1 MLFSIVS
8 CEPKNLS
15 KGDESGVFSDVVS
28 DESDASSVEDPSGEN
43 SEAPSQDVSEEVSDE
58 SRIVDEEGYKQY
70 LKVAEVDSVL
80 ANRGFK
86 DLGANKEYKPLN
98 YTVMKALWI
107 SQFDFSPVYYTS
119 KRQRSESSFTKL
131 VEQAFDNVV
140 ELGFNTIIV
149 QVRPNADSFYPSAY
163 YPWSSYVLYSYSKKA
178 SYDPLK
184 IMIDEAHERGLSFQ
198 AWINPMRGM
207 STSNLG
213 KISDE
218 YIMTDWVGTRKLYN
232 YNSLNYLNIAFED
245 VRQLIINGAAEI
257 VRNYNVD
264 GVHMDDYFYFGEE
277 SAFDNVE
284 YNAAKASN
292 RSLTLQQF
300 RYDNLNKLVSG
311 IYSAIK
317 AENSNVLFGISPAGN
332 LNRMATT
339 YYADVRTWLSKDGYV
354 DYIMPQIYFGM
365 EHQTWSFPD
374 TYQRWSDI
382 ITNSEIRFM
391 AGMSWGKAVSAYDG
405 SGDPYAGTG
414 TNEWIDN
421 KDVIKKCL
429 KYAIGQDNFSGYA
442 MFCYQY
448 LWDPV
453 SGEAN
458 VKTAQELANSKKYMT
473 EVIQGEI
480 IKY

>member
-1 MLFSIVS
+1 
-8 CEPKNLS
+8 LS
-15 KGDESGVFSDVVS
+15 DAVS
-28 DESDASSVEDPSGEN
+28 DESYASVEDPSGES
-43 SEAPSQDVSEEVSDE
+43 SEAPSLDASEEVSDE

-70 LKVAEVDSVL
+70 LKVAEVDNIL

-86 DLGANKEYKPLN
+86 DFGANKDYKPLN
-98 YTVMKALWI
+98 YTVMKAIWI

-119 KRQRSESSFTKL
+119 KRQRSESSFKKL
-131 VEQAFDNVV
+131 VKQAFDNVV
-140 ELGFNTIIV
+140 DLGFNTIIV
-149 QVRPNADSFYPSAY
+149 QVRPNTDSFYPSAY
-163 YPWSSYVLYSYSKKA
+163 YPWSSYVLYSYGKKS

-218 YIMTDWVGTRKLYN
+218 YIMKQWVGTRKLYN

-277 SAFDNVE
+277 TAFDNVE
-284 YNAAKASN
+284 YKAAKASDS
-292 RSLTLQQF
+292 SLTLQQF

-339 YYADVRTWLSKDGYV
+339 YYADVRTWLSESGYV

-374 TYQRWSDI
+374 TYERWSEI
-382 ITNSEIRFM
+382 ITNPDIRFM

-405 SGDPYAGTG
+405 VGDQYAGSG
-414 TNEWIDN
+414 KNEWINN

-429 KYAIGQDNFSGYA
+429 KYAIEQDNFSGYA

-448 LWDPV
+448 LFDPL
-453 SGEAN
+453 SGKAN
-458 VKTAQELANSKKYMT
+458 VKTASELANSKKYMT